1 VTREEVVSVVRE
13 LEEDEKIELELPPSK
28 VDSYFQYLQDTTQ
41 NTWFFLVLA
50 ASLATLAAVYV
61 VPATYPAVVFRWIIG
76 SVFILFVPGYVTI
89 QALFPTGK
97 EVDGIER
104 FALSVGLSIAIAP
117 LIGLLLNYTPWG
129 IRLDPIMTSL
139 SLFTLSVSV
148 AATYRRYKTLGGPA
162 RT

>member
-1 VTREEVVSVVRE
+1 
-13 LEEDEKIELELPPSK
+13 
-28 VDSYFQYLQDTTQ
+28 
-41 NTWFFLVLA
+41 
-50 ASLATLAAVYV
+50 
-61 VPATYPAVVFRWIIG
+61 VFRWIIG